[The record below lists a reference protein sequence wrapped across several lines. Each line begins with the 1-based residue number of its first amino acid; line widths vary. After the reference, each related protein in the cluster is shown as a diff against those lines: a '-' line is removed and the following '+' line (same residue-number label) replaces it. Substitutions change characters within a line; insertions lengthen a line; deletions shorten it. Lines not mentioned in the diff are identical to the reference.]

1 MRWWRGRDI
10 FGPVDNITRIDD
22 AKLDRIREDLRR
34 MKLYRDVMADYH
46 RELAY
51 IRRQAYLA
59 HVEAGFTEDQA
70 LKLVRDIEGQ

>member
-1 MRWWRGRDI
+1 M
-10 FGPVDNITRIDD
+10 DNITRIDD
-22 AKLDRIREDLRR
+22 AKLERIREDLRR
-34 MKLYRDVMADYH
+34 MKLYRELMADYH

-70 LKLVRDIEGQ
+70 LKLVRYIEGQ

>member
-1 MRWWRGRDI
+1 M
-10 FGPVDNITRIDD
+10 DNITRIDD
-22 AKLDRIREDLRR
+22 AKLERIREDLRR
-34 MKLYRDVMADYH
+34 MKLYREVMADYH

>member
-1 MRWWRGRDI
+1 M
-10 FGPVDNITRIDD
+10 DNITRIDD

-34 MKLYRDVMADYH
+34 MKLYREVMADYH

>member
-1 MRWWRGRDI
+1 M
-10 FGPVDNITRIDD
+10 DNITRIDD
-22 AKLDRIREDLRR
+22 AKLERIREDLRR